1 MLLDKHRRCAD
12 QKTQRQRDPLQMP
25 LAERLRV
32 KAGQCQRRAAD
43 DVHAGQDVRVGVGGI
58 NALHEP
64 NEEIV
69 LREFRRAQILSV
81 REDQAEKDRRL
92 YNLYVYQGKW
102 QSCLTQMFSEAEDK
116 PIVPD
121 PKKIDI
127 CAPMPDDENKKFWEE
142 TEKESALMGERTP
155 KKKTPF

>member
-1 MLLDKHRRCAD
+1 MPQQRFCNITENTQFLQACHHR
-12 QKTQRQRDPLQMP
+12 
-25 LAERLRV
+25 
-32 KAGQCQRRAAD
+32 
-43 DVHAGQDVRVGVGGI
+43 H
-58 NALHEP
+58 
-64 NEEIV
+64 
-69 LREFRRAQILSV
+69 
-81 REDQAEKDRRL
+81 QAEKDRRL

-102 QSCLTQMFSEAEDK
+102 QSCLTRMFSEAEDK